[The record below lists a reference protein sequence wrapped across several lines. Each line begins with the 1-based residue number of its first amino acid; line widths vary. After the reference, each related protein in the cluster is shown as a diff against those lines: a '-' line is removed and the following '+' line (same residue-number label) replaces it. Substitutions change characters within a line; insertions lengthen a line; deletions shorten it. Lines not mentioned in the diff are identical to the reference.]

1 MDKENWTL
9 IFRLEVWHSTIKLYP
24 HIYRF
29 LSFFAGCIKYIST
42 YETSS
47 SFSSDWIRKLC
58 LPTKISD
65 FHSKA
70 RRWTLY
76 WFSHYKHSGSSH
88 HTIYEVVIYY
98 SICPYVLVVGL
109 TSFTNLSPLNGREV
123 QRSHYRSCS
132 RFGCYSILTI
142 VCNL

>member
-1 MDKENWTL
+1 MERIKRIELLYSDWKSDIL
-9 IFRLEVWHSTIKLYP
+9 TIKLYP

-88 HTIYEVVIYY
+88 HAIYEVVIYY
-98 SICPYVLVVGL
+98 SICPYVLVVG
-109 TSFTNLSPLNGREV
+109 FNLFYQHFSPQWPGSPAL
-123 QRSHYRSCS
+123 SLS
-132 RFGCYSILTI
+132 
-142 VCNL
+142 